1 MQITFIGG
9 GNMASALIG
18 GWLKRGG
25 DAARITVVEPQAE
38 ARARLVRDF
47 GVRAVEAWMRGPAL
61 RPARAGGQAAADA
74 RSLRRRL
81 RRI

>member
-38 ARARLVRDF
+38 RAR
-47 GVRAVEAWMRGPAL
+47 G
-61 RPARAGGQAAADA
+61 
-74 RSLRRRL
+74 
-81 RRI
+81 